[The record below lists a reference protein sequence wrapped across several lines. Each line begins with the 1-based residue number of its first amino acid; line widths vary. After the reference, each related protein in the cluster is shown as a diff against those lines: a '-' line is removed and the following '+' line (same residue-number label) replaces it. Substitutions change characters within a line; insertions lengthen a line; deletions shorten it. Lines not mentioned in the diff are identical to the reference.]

1 MARKRMIVAPPSPKQ
16 RVQRDRW
23 ATKGS
28 LSALL
33 GQSRFVENHLTEMER
48 SLFVA
53 VKDSLKLIL
62 QNYDTI
68 TAALIEKAG
77 KEGKKDVRR

>member
-1 MARKRMIVAPPSPKQ
+1 MARKRIITAPPSPKQ

-33 GQSRFVENHLTEMER
+33 GQARFIESHLTERER
-48 SLFVA
+48 SVFGSVRNGIL
-53 VKDSLKLIL
+53 LIL
-62 QNYDTI
+62 QEFDI
-68 TAALIEKAG
+68 TTTALIEKAG
-77 KEGKKDVRR
+77 KEEKKDVRR

>member
-1 MARKRMIVAPPSPKQ
+1 MARRRIITAPPSPKQ

-33 GQSRFVENHLTEMER
+33 GQSRFIENHLTERER

-53 VKDSLKLIL
+53 VKDSIKLIL
-62 QNYDTI
+62 TAFDVT
-68 TAALIEKAG
+68 TAALIEAAG
-77 KEGKKDVRR
+77 KEVKKDVRR